1 MPQSSTPANAVYQ
14 LIKDELELEGKPIQN
29 MATFV
34 ATWMEPE
41 AEKLMTENLGKNFV
55 DKVPCDFPPRLGKRW
70 ESRTTFGTEQTCVR
84 AVGGIPANGG
94 GPGSVREHA
103 GPPLQRAQGRQA
115 DRYQL
120 RRLLRGC
127 FSLSF

>member
-1 MPQSSTPANAVYQ
+1 MPESSTPANAVYQ

-55 DKVPCDFPPRLGKRW
+55 DKVPRDFPTHSGNRDKHSGL
-70 ESRTTFGTEQTCVR
+70 
-84 AVGGIPANGG
+84 N
-94 GPGSVREHA
+94 
-103 GPPLQRAQGRQA
+103 
-115 DRYQL
+115 
-120 RRLLRGC
+120 
-127 FSLSF
+127 

>member
-1 MPQSSTPANAVYQ
+1 MTLHPSLFVDTASLSCVTPLTNGECVQFEMPETSTPANAVYQ

-55 DKVPCDFPPRLGKRW
+55 DKV
-70 ESRTTFGTEQTCVR
+70 S
-84 AVGGIPANGG
+84 N
-94 GPGSVREHA
+94 
-103 GPPLQRAQGRQA
+103 
-115 DRYQL
+115 
-120 RRLLRGC
+120 
-127 FSLSF
+127 